1 MPVAANKAAL
11 SSAGV
16 LTAGRVWPFFT
27 ATPVLTAP
35 NGWAVPADEIRTAD
49 IIAAANVCG
58 AATVFPMRD
67 AAGVLTN
74 VTLARYR
81 CGIVI
86 DLTGDPRGAMDEIF
100 EAMAGRWGW
109 AGGTWRMRC
118 GTSAAPVFAMDQS
131 WLAQKLGPDGQPEA
145 GSVVRI
151 SNGVSRENKV
161 NAVSG
166 RCVDADQRYQ
176 VLPFPAVR
184 DAALI
189 AQSLRRLIA
198 DGSIAGDPAILDA
211 QIQPASLDLRLG
223 AVAYRVRASFL
234 VGQGR
239 TVRDRIAEFEMHR
252 VDLTGGAVLE
262 KGCVYVIPLM
272 EHLSLPAGITAVAN
286 AKSSTG
292 RLDLLTRSITD
303 GGTEFDRIPEGYHGP
318 LYAEVCPK
326 SFSVLVRAGQRLN
339 QIRFRSG
346 QSVLTDPEL
355 TALNAVEPLVSGEAM
370 ISEGLG
376 FSVDLRPASGDLVG
390 YRAKPHTGV
399 IDLDKIGHYP
409 ASEFWE
415 EVRSKDG
422 RIILDP
428 GAFYILVSRE
438 AVTIP
443 PDYAAEMAPFL
454 AMVGEFR
461 VHYAGFFD
469 PGFGHAAA
477 GGAGS
482 RGVLEVRC
490 HEAPFVLEHGQVVGR
505 LVYEKM
511 AERPETLYGREI
523 ASNYQGQGLKLAKQ
537 FR

>member
-1 MPVAANKAAL
+1 M
-11 SSAGV
+11 SHTGV
-16 LTAGRVWPFFT
+16 L
-27 ATPVLTAP
+27 
-35 NGWAVPADEIRTAD
+35 PAQALRQLIETGAL
-49 IIAAANVCG
+49 AA
-58 AATVFPMRD
+58 
-67 AAGVLTN
+67 
-74 VTLARYR
+74 
-81 CGIVI
+81 
-86 DLTGDPRGAMDEIF
+86 
-100 EAMAGRWGW
+100 
-109 AGGTWRMRC
+109 
-118 GTSAAPVFAMDQS
+118 
-131 WLAQKLGPDGQPEA
+131 
-145 GSVVRI
+145 
-151 SNGVSRENKV
+151 
-161 NAVSG
+161 
-166 RCVDADQRYQ
+166 
-176 VLPFPAVR
+176 
-184 DAALI
+184 
-189 AQSLRRLIA
+189 
-198 DGSIAGDPAILDA
+198 DPAIIPA

-223 AVAYRVRASFL
+223 TTAYRVRASFL
-234 VGQGR
+234 VGQNR
-239 TVRDRIAEFEMHR
+239 TVADRIAEFEMHR
-252 VDLTGGAVLE
+252 IDLTDGAVLE

-272 EHLSLPAGITAVAN
+272 ERLALPAGITAVAN

-292 RLDLLTRSITD
+292 RLDLLTRCITD
-303 GGTEFDRIPEGYHGP
+303 GGTEFDRIPEAYHGP

-339 QIRFRSG
+339 QIRFRHG
-346 QSVLTDPEL
+346 QAVLSDAEL
-355 TALNAVEPLVSGEAM
+355 TALHHRETLVSGEAL

-376 FSVDLRPASGDLVG
+376 FSVDLRPAEGDLVG

-399 IDLDKIGHYP
+399 VDLDKIGHYP

-415 EVRSKDG
+415 EIHSKDG

-469 PGFGHAAA
+469 PGFGHAEA

-490 HEAPFVLEHGQVVGR
+490 HEAPFVLEHGQIVGR

-537 FR
+537 FKAG